1 MIIEVT
7 RGHIKLKYKD
17 RIITILGEALLP
29 GYGSPDFVVYSNS
42 ITHWDDDPSTPIDHD
57 QKENIL
63 ELLKK
68 EANERNL
75 SIEIE

>member
-1 MIIEVT
+1 MILEVT

-42 ITHWDDDPSTPIDHD
+42 ITHWDDDSNIPIDRD
-57 QKENIL
+57 QKEKIL
-63 ELLKK
+63 DLLKK
-68 EANERNL
+68 DANERNL